1 MTDRNKFQLKK
12 TWIITT
18 QLNEDGFSL
27 GAFGVSGARTRCS
40 WADREC
46 RQQKWAVPGPRDP
59 LSPTEPKSPSILSS
73 HSVTSSPLT
82 SSSPHFPDQTKPSSS
97 PLPQP
102 HPHRHRRPSPP
113 QTLTARR
120 HEGQGWHRHL
130 VSSLTSCSLSLSLS
144 PRARFVCGL
153 QRVEADSCA
162 SRRVWFVASMQ
173 VQGRRRQ
180 AQEGRRSQARSH
192 PLLRVSVSPTLPPL
206 SSRVSRSTRI
216 LFQNFRDFFVEFYA
230 WWCL

>member
-12 TWIITT
+12 NMDHHDSTQRGWIFFGCVWCFWDTNT
-18 QLNEDGFSL
+18 MQLGRQRVQAAKV
-27 GAFGVSGARTRCS
+27 GRT
-40 WADREC
+40 
-46 RQQKWAVPGPRDP
+46 GPRDP

-73 HSVTSSPLT
+73 HAVTSSPRT
-82 SSSPHFPDQTKPSSS
+82 SSSPHFPNQTKSSSS

-130 VSSLTSCSLSLSLS
+130 VSSPTSCPLSS
-144 PRARFVCGL
+144 RARFVCGL
-153 QRVEADSCA
+153 QRVATDSCA